1 MKKFGIRLLTAVA
14 ASSMIVTPV
23 MAAPSVDSLEENKAA
38 AQSEVS
44 SLQSQLT
51 ELLTKA
57 GELEEDLIAK
67 GEEIIEAKE
76 DLKAAEEK
84 EEQQYEDMKLRIK
97 YMYEKGD
104 ASMLV
109 SLIESDSF
117 ADLVNKAEYIQN
129 VHTYDRKML
138 DEYVET
144 TRKIDNLKTTLED
157 EQKEMETLQTEYEAQ
172 GQELSNTIESKKD
185 EVANLDAQIQAAAE
199 AAARE
204 AAERQAAEEAANN
217 GGNDGENGGAAA
229 NGGNGGATTNNGG
242 GTTNNGGGN
251 TGSTGGGN
259 VSAPSG
265 NTSAAQII
273 VNAAYSQLGV
283 PYVYGGSTP
292 GAALDCSGLTQYC
305 HRVAGIS
312 IARTSQ
318 AQGGGGKAVS
328 NPQPGDLVCYGTH
341 VGIYIGGN
349 QMIHAPHTGDVVRV
363 ASVYGSP
370 WYRRYW

>member
-172 GQELSNTIESKKD
+172 EQELSNTIESKKD

-242 GTTNNGGGN
+242 GTTRRRHHEQRRRKYRFYRRRKCKCSVRQHICGADHRKRSLQPAWRTLCLWRKH
-251 TGSTGGGN
+251 TGS
-259 VSAPSG
+259 
-265 NTSAAQII
+265 
-273 VNAAYSQLGV
+273 
-283 PYVYGGSTP
+283 GS
-292 GAALDCSGLTQYC
+292 
-305 HRVAGIS
+305 
-312 IARTSQ
+312 
-318 AQGGGGKAVS
+318 
-328 NPQPGDLVCYGTH
+328 
-341 VGIYIGGN
+341 
-349 QMIHAPHTGDVVRV
+349 
-363 ASVYGSP
+363 
-370 WYRRYW
+370 